1 MTDATPSPSLAPA
14 TPKLA
19 EQIDAVDAIK
29 VAALIV
35 AQGKRRALSASTADI
50 IAMAQLLTALVRI
63 CDMTFDMLFTADK
76 LESFTSPIA
85 RRMITDEVRSKIY
98 AVAGELEAIGYSV
111 KNPTIAANTTVE
123 ETQA

>member
-1 MTDATPSPSLAPA
+1 MTDTSSPSLAPA

-29 VAALIV
+29 VAQLIV

-63 CDMTFDMLFTADK
+63 CDMTFDMLFTADQ
-76 LESFTSPIA
+76 LDGETNPIV
-85 RRMITDEVRSKIY
+85 RRAVTDQTRAKIY

-111 KNPTIAANTTVE
+111 KNPTIAAHTVE